1 MRISNIS
8 ANIPNI
14 KLKNIQNK
22 QQNNNYQSVTFGKDE
37 KGHISKANM
46 VRAGAGAGALMA
58 LVTSLSG
65 CGPAQNTLPPSVN
78 QSEQQAQ
85 GSQETLDQMGA
96 NLDAANPA
104 GSKISLVDVGF
115 VSMPVTE
122 FYFTNVKGQVV
133 YTPDK
138 DLPRNDQGSVIVT
151 ITEEKSEDVSEGN
164 TLGEIFA
171 KTYSEA
177 IDAQDPEYV
186 DFLRN
191 KFIDEVIQANPSLSR
206 YVHLE
211 LGDNADSYDDI
222 ASLNLYQ
229 GKSSSDQALDT
240 RLLIIPDIVYQVQGT
255 EKDDV
260 TFCQSSNTYAPSIN
274 SASIVKGED
283 QLLDGEY
290 SSFADMVHSAYGEDI
305 NDEAYIKQLTG
316 YKNYISNITNKKV
329 NIYLYSLL
337 DEEFTKLM

>member
-171 KTYSEA
+171 KTYAMEKKALQS
-177 IDAQDPEYV
+177 
-186 DFLRN
+186 DFY
-191 KFIDEVIQANPSLSR
+191 P
-206 YVHLE
+206 
-211 LGDNADSYDDI
+211 
-222 ASLNLYQ
+222 
-229 GKSSSDQALDT
+229 
-240 RLLIIPDIVYQVQGT
+240 
-255 EKDDV
+255 
-260 TFCQSSNTYAPSIN
+260 
-274 SASIVKGED
+274 
-283 QLLDGEY
+283 
-290 SSFADMVHSAYGEDI
+290 
-305 NDEAYIKQLTG
+305 
-316 YKNYISNITNKKV
+316 
-329 NIYLYSLL
+329 
-337 DEEFTKLM
+337 